1 MKIRKSLML
10 LLALGAVTLSQAQT
24 VKVLPAQSKITVSG
38 TSTLHDWEMGTS
50 SITGSSVLEK
60 SGDQI
65 TINTTKIVLKA
76 AQLESES
83 SGMDEKAHEAL
94 QVKKYAD
101 ISFTQTGTATAQLKG
116 TKFSTTVSGTLTI
129 AGKTRR
135 VNLGISGDTAN
146 GQLKVTGAADL
157 KMTDFDINPP
167 RAMLGAV
174 RAGDEIKVNYEVLL
188 K

>member
-94 QVKKYAD
+94 QIKKHTD

-129 AGKTRR
+129 AGKTRQ

-167 RAMLGAV
+167 RAMLAAV
-174 RAGDEIKVNYEVLL
+174 RAGDELKVNYEVVL

>member
-1 MKIRKSLML
+1 
-10 LLALGAVTLSQAQT
+10 
-24 VKVLPAQSKITVSG
+24 
-38 TSTLHDWEMGTS
+38 MGTS

-60 SGDQI
+60 AEDKVSI
-65 TINTTKIVLKA
+65 STTKIVQKA

-146 GQLKVTGAADL
+146 GQLKGTGAADL
-157 KMTDFDINPP
+157 KMSDFDINPT
-167 RAMLGAV
+167 RAMLGAI
-174 RAGDEIKVNYEVLL
+174 RD
-188 K
+188 